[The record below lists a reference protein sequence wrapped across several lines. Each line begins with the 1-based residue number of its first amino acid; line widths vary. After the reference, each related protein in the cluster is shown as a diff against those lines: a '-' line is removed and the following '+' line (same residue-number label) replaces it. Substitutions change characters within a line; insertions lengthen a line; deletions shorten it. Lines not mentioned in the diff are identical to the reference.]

1 MEHCDWLLSWI
12 IFGRAPFVG
21 KIRLGLRDYIYM
33 SFCPIF
39 LRRKENDLAVF
50 SSYWLTSMD
59 PGIKSMSVSSLK
71 DVGEIVPRVVEVTGH
86 ILVVHGHVLT
96 RFYEAIISLFL
107 LTRHHN

>member
-50 SSYWLTSMD
+50 SILLAHFHGSRNKVN
-59 PGIKSMSVSSLK
+59 G
-71 DVGEIVPRVVEVTGH
+71 RVIT
-86 ILVVHGHVLT
+86 
-96 RFYEAIISLFL
+96 
-107 LTRHHN
+107 